1 MPESYELIAVE
12 LPGHGNRMDEKP
24 FNDYEQL
31 MDILIP
37 KLNDVIHKP
46 FSIYG
51 HSMGGLI
58 AFETA
63 SILQTRYN
71 KVAENLIVS
80 GTPYLYKYENVL
92 INTLIENNATDHDLR
107 KLIPG
112 ISDMTNK
119 EIANQI
125 VKTIRSDFELI
136 FSYHYNNP
144 TIIDTNIIAVHA
156 EDDDRVEKE
165 FVLKWKLG
173 TNKSFDYFETQGG
186 HSFVYGQGSY
196 VAEIVKHAIT
206 QELKPKKVT
215 S

>member
-1 MPESYELIAVE
+1 
-12 LPGHGNRMDEKP
+12 
-24 FNDYEQL
+24 
-31 MDILIP
+31 
-37 KLNDVIHKP
+37 
-46 FSIYG
+46 
-51 HSMGGLI
+51 
-58 AFETA
+58 
-63 SILQTRYN
+63 
-71 KVAENLIVS
+71 
-80 GTPYLYKYENVL
+80 
-92 INTLIENNATDHDLR
+92 
-107 KLIPG
+107 
-112 ISDMTNK
+112 MTNK

-136 FSYHYNNP
+136 YSYHYNNP